1 MQNNVSF
8 EYPVGAV
15 YDIRLVM
22 IQNTSKYRIVVIGQE
37 CTELEENYLYIIY
50 FILSWVIYDWQT
62 NSIYCSKAVSQM
74 VCLISL
80 GCHGTGNVVRVSKT
94 DLLEGTDKYF
104 YNDVCSKFKPELFL

>member
-50 FILSWVIYDWQT
+50 LFHTIVSNLRLANKFHLLFKGGLADGMSDFSGLSR
-62 NSIYCSKAVSQM
+62 
-74 VCLISL
+74 
-80 GCHGTGNVVRVSKT
+80 HGKR
-94 DLLEGTDKYF
+94 GTSF
-104 YNDVCSKFKPELFL
+104 